1 MIIDYSSNRLPGY
14 IQSIVFLQMDL
25 AISVKQLKAEVA
37 ILKLGNHSLESC
49 SLAVYTRKNLG
60 RSFYIDVGK
69 KPMILK
75 TY

>member
-14 IQSIVFLQMDL
+14 IHCLFLQMDL